1 MRTSHR
7 FSYRPSWTEISLNL
21 PGASG
26 AYRLMSTGQVKSQA
40 RSVLQN
46 RAGLGRVGTIQTA
59 ITQWSTMVEAP
70 RSGEP
75 RGSAATQQ
83 TESSTR

>member
-46 RAGLGRVGTIQTA
+46 RAGLGRVGQI
-59 ITQWSTMVEAP
+59 
-70 RSGEP
+70 
-75 RGSAATQQ
+75 
-83 TESSTR
+83 